1 MIISYIRKH
10 FRMRVYRV
18 DDGYIG
24 ISKAMMDD
32 DMYHWALVYTS
43 FKELVVVNEQPI
55 VFF

>member
-1 MIISYIRKH
+1 
-10 FRMRVYRV
+10 MRVYRV